1 MTVFMSLRK
10 LNIQIYRSLNSIHT
24 SLFTVLPEGKY
35 GRVNLCA
42 MPLYTLSYVSS
53 CLLPAIFLFP
63 VGE

>member
-1 MTVFMSLRK
+1 MTVFMSLHK
-10 LNIQIYRSLNSIHT
+10 LDIQIYRSLNSIHT

-35 GRVNLCA
+35 GRVNLCV

-53 CLLPAIFLFP
+53 CLLPVIFLFP